1 MKKSTHFIKII
12 VAAFAGLILFCC
24 NKEDLSTAKD
34 EDLFNETVFTVSQK
48 DAMKSAINFVEAM
61 FQTTTTKATNERTIA
76 NVEILY
82 SNESATKSTAN
93 SPLCYLFNFSDNKG
107 YVLISAD
114 KRTKDRVFLASEK
127 GNLSLLNLQKSPYT
141 FLLDRIEQYQNQEC
155 STKDLITK
163 SDDGNYSTVETITFT
178 TTKGPLLNTT
188 WNQGYPYNYYLSS
201 IPPYGIY
208 PMGCATVAM
217 GQILSY
223 YQKPSVIYTGGVNY
237 NIDWNSIANQ
247 TYPLPSSP
255 SQSWI
260 NATSY
265 FLYAVADLIDISYS
279 YNQSSTSV
287 GNVLNGYT
295 SIGANY
301 SYSASYSIN
310 HITSSLNNNKPV
322 NILGWTA
329 SGAGH
334 SWVIDGYKY
343 LTINVATYDENGNL
357 VENTILN
364 PDYNYTTYRRYWHC
378 NIGLGGTDD
387 GDYLYYRDNLIEGF
401 HIEFIYSS
409 IFNTSIGNYNDDIRL
424 IYDIS
429 L

>member
-24 NKEDLSTAKD
+24 NKEDHITAKD
-34 EDLFNETVFTVSQK
+34 DNLFNETVFTVSQK

-82 SNESATKSTAN
+82 SNETATKSTAN
-93 SPLCYLFNFSDNKG
+93 SPLCYLFNFSNNKG

-127 GNLSLLNLQKSPYT
+127 GNLSLLNLQKSPYA

-155 STKDLITK
+155 SSKDLITK

-188 WNQGYPYNYYLSS
+188 WNQGYPYNYYLSTL
-201 IPPYGIY
+201 PPYGIY

-217 GQILSY
+217 GQILLY
-223 YQKPSVIYTGGVNY
+223 YQKPSVISTGGVNY

-301 SYSASYSIN
+301 SYSANYSIN
-310 HITSSLNNNKPV
+310 LITSSLNNNKPV

-329 SGAGH
+329 SGEGH

-401 HIEFIYSS
+401 HIEYIYSS

>member
-24 NKEDLSTAKD
+24 NKEDHITAKD
-34 EDLFNETVFTVSQK
+34 DNLFNETVFTVSQK

-82 SNESATKSTAN
+82 SNETATKSTAS
-93 SPLCYLFNFSDNKG
+93 SPLCYLFNFSNNKG

-127 GNLSLLNLQKSPYT
+127 GNLSLLNLQKSPYA

-188 WNQGYPYNYYLSS
+188 WNQGYPYNYYLSTL
-201 IPPYGIY
+201 PPYGIY

-217 GQILSY
+217 GQILLY
-223 YQKPSVIYTGGVNY
+223 YQKPSVISTGGVNY

-301 SYSASYSIN
+301 SYSANYSIN
-310 HITSSLNNNKPV
+310 LITSSLNNNKPV

-329 SGAGH
+329 SDEGH

>member
-24 NKEDLSTAKD
+24 NKVDHITAKD
-34 EDLFNETVFTVSQK
+34 DNLFNETVFTVSQK

-82 SNESATKSTAN
+82 SNETATKSTAN
-93 SPLCYLFNFSDNKG
+93 SPLCYLFNFSNNKG

-127 GNLSLLNLQKSPYT
+127 GNLSLLNLQKSPYA

-188 WNQGYPYNYYLSS
+188 WNQGYPYNYYLSTL
-201 IPPYGIY
+201 PPYGIY

-217 GQILSY
+217 GQILLY
-223 YQKPSVIYTGGVNY
+223 YQKPSVISTGGVNY

-301 SYSASYSIN
+301 SYSANYSIN
-310 HITSSLNNNKPV
+310 LITSSLNNNKPV

-329 SGAGH
+329 SGEGH

-401 HIEFIYSS
+401 HIEYIYSS

>member
-24 NKEDLSTAKD
+24 NKEDHRTAKD
-34 EDLFNETVFTVSQK
+34 DNLFNETVFTVSQK

-82 SNESATKSTAN
+82 SNETATKSTAN
-93 SPLCYLFNFSDNKG
+93 SPLCYLFNFSNNKG

-127 GNLSLLNLQKSPYT
+127 GNLSLLNLQKSPYA

-155 STKDLITK
+155 SSKDLITK

-188 WNQGYPYNYYLSS
+188 WNQGYPYNYYLSTL
-201 IPPYGIY
+201 PPYGIY

-217 GQILSY
+217 GQILLY
-223 YQKPSVIYTGGVNY
+223 YQKPSVISTGGVNY

-301 SYSASYSIN
+301 SYSANYSIN
-310 HITSSLNNNKPV
+310 LITSSLNNNKPV

-329 SGAGH
+329 SGEGH

-401 HIEFIYSS
+401 HIEYIYSS

>member
-24 NKEDLSTAKD
+24 NKEDHITAKD
-34 EDLFNETVFTVSQK
+34 DNLFNETVFTVSQK

-82 SNESATKSTAN
+82 SNETATKSTAS
-93 SPLCYLFNFSDNKG
+93 SPLCYLFNFSNNKG

-127 GNLSLLNLQKSPYT
+127 GNLSLLNLQKSPYA

-188 WNQGYPYNYYLSS
+188 WNQGYPYNYYLSTL
-201 IPPYGIY
+201 PPYGIY

-217 GQILSY
+217 GQILLY
-223 YQKPSVIYTGGVNY
+223 YQKPSVISTGGVNY

-301 SYSASYSIN
+301 SYSANYSIN
-310 HITSSLNNNKPV
+310 LITSSLNNNKPV

-329 SGAGH
+329 SGEGH